1 MVIFLS
7 QFINVLF
14 SQSTY
19 EEIRLNASDVG
30 DKMKYLKE
38 GMDCIV
44 LFWNGKVFAKSITL
58 CTVFSLLSLT
68 LFVLMLLMLGIRW
81 NIWKREWPALCY
93 FGMEEYFP
101 NLFPFVLSFHYFIF
115 NCFACKRAWRFPEQC
130 LRGCSVNF
138 RKEDLLSLEEHPTM
152 NCSIKHHWMKTEQC
166 SYSLVSYFSAL
177 IFTS

>member
-1 MVIFLS
+1 MVNFLS

-44 LFWNGKVFAKSITL
+44 LFWNGKVFSKSITL

-68 LFVLMLLMLGIRW
+68 LFVLMLLMLGIR
-81 NIWKREWPALCY
+81 
-93 FGMEEYFP
+93 
-101 NLFPFVLSFHYFIF
+101 
-115 NCFACKRAWRFPEQC
+115 
-130 LRGCSVNF
+130 
-138 RKEDLLSLEEHPTM
+138 
-152 NCSIKHHWMKTEQC
+152 
-166 SYSLVSYFSAL
+166 
-177 IFTS
+177 